1 MSKAP
6 ARSAPPNAAKPMLA
20 QRSPGTLTP
29 TATAAETLL
38 DPSVFITTTDH
49 LPGRS
54 FQSSVPVHVE
64 VASQKGCSPGRPG
77 CADPACVTYVTL
89 KGSKSRSVASACAT
103 FARYVSTVAFRAMP
117 TKTPLSP

>member
-1 MSKAP
+1 MHVRFPPPEAGTGAAVVVCLYDRSRERNMSTAP

-38 DPSVFITTTDH
+38 EPSVFITTTDH

-54 FQSSVPVHVE
+54 FQSSVPVPVE
-64 VASQKGCSPGRPG
+64 AASQNG
-77 CADPACVTYVTL
+77 
-89 KGSKSRSVASACAT
+89 
-103 FARYVSTVAFRAMP
+103 
-117 TKTPLSP
+117 